1 MRIGVD
7 LDDTI
12 CRTTEKVHEKVEI
25 FSKKLN
31 LNPLDVMN
39 DELLS
44 EQFFK
49 ENLEEIYKTVEI
61 KREVKKVLKRLKSKG
76 NEIYIITARKADI
89 VSNVKEITK
98 KWLKDNEIEVDKI
111 IVEAYGE
118 KKAIICKENH
128 IDLMIEDDPYNF
140 RKIQAKRIPCILF
153 DDRERYDLRHDYMTN
168 WLDIEKYIE
177 RNR

>member
-49 ENLEEIYKTVEI
+49 ENLEEIYKNVEV
-61 KREVKKVLKRLKSKG
+61 KREVKKVLKRLRSKG
-76 NEIYIITARKADI
+76 NEIYIITARKKDI
-89 VSNVKEITK
+89 VSNVEQVTK
-98 KWLKDNEIEVDKI
+98 DWLEENEIEVDKI

-118 KKAIICKENH
+118 KKALICKENN

-140 RKIQAKRIPCILF
+140 RKIRNQGIQCILF
-153 DDRERYDLRHDYMTN
+153 DDRERYDLRYDYMTN
-168 WLDIEKYIE
+168 WLDIERYIE

>member
-49 ENLEEIYKTVEI
+49 KNLEEIYKNVEV
-61 KREVKKVLKRLKSKG
+61 KREVKKVLKRLRSKG
-76 NEIYIITARKADI
+76 NEIYIITARKKDI
-89 VSNVKEITK
+89 VSNVEQVTK
-98 KWLKDNEIEVDKI
+98 DWLEENEIEVDKI

-118 KKAIICKENH
+118 KKALICKENN

-140 RKIQAKRIPCILF
+140 RKIRNQGIQCILF
-153 DDRERYDLRHDYMTN
+153 DDRERYDLRYDYMTN
-168 WLDIEKYIE
+168 WLDIERYIE